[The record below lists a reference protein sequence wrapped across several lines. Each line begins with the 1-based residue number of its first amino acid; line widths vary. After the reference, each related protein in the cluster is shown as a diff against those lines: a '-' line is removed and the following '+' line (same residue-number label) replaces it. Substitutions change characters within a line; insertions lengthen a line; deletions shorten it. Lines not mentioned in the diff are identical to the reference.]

1 MTMGMKTLEN
11 KVALITGASRGIGA
25 AVAKAYAKAGAQVV
39 ILARSTEGLE
49 KLDDEIRAQGG
60 KPAVIVPCDLLQGG
74 LIDAIG
80 PNLLERFGKLDILV
94 GNAAMLGN
102 LGPLTHQDPK
112 IWQKVMDLNVTAN
125 YRLLRICE
133 PLLKRAED
141 GGRVIMVTS
150 SVAHKPAPYWGAY
163 KISKSALDA
172 MVHMVAAEWNEANL
186 YINAVNPGATRTAMR
201 ATAMPGE
208 NPETV
213 KKPEAIMDI
222 FLELASS
229 SDKRNGEIIDA

>member
-1 MTMGMKTLEN
+1 MSKLLDG

-25 AVAKAYAKAGAQVV
+25 AVAKAYAAQGAQVV
-39 ILARSTEGLE
+39 LLARTVERMEQIDDQIREAGGL
-49 KLDDEIRAQGG
+49 
-60 KPAVIVPCDLLQGG
+60 PAVIVPCDLLESD

-80 PNLLERFGKLDILV
+80 PSLLERFGKLDILV

-112 IWQKVMDLNVTAN
+112 VWSKVMNLNVTAN

-150 SVAHKPAPYWGAY
+150 SVGQKAAPYWGAY
-163 KISKSALDA
+163 KVSKSALDA
-172 MVHMVAAEWNEANL
+172 MVEMVAAEWADTPMR
-186 YINAVNPGATRTAMR
+186 INAVNPGATRTAMR
-201 ATAMPGE
+201 AKAMPGE
-208 NPETV
+208 DPETI
-213 KKPEAIMDI
+213 KQPEEIA
-222 FLELASS
+222 ELFVNLATN
-229 SDKRNGEIIDA
+229 DERHGELIAA

>member
-1 MTMGMKTLEN
+1 MSNRLEG

-25 AVAKAYAKAGAQVV
+25 AVAKAYAAEGAQV
-39 ILARSTEGLE
+39 ILLARTVERME
-49 KLDDEIRAQGG
+49 QIDDQIRQAGG
-60 KPAVIVPCDLLQGG
+60 KPAVIVPCDLLDND

-94 GNAAMLGN
+94 GNAGMLGN
-102 LGPLTHQDPK
+102 LGPLTHLEPK
-112 IWQKVMDLNVTAN
+112 TWDKVMNLNVTAN

-150 SVAHKPAPYWGAY
+150 SVGQKAAPYWGAY

-172 MVHMVAAEWNEANL
+172 MVEMVAAEWKDSDL
-186 YINAVNPGATRTAMR
+186 RINAVNPGATRTAMR
-201 ATAMPGE
+201 AKAMPGE
-208 NPETV
+208 DPETI
-213 KKPEAIMDI
+213 KKPEEIA
-222 FLELASS
+222 ELFVKLATN
-229 SDKRNGEIIDA
+229 DERHGELIAA

>member
-1 MTMGMKTLEN
+1 MSKLLDG

-25 AVAKAYAKAGAQVV
+25 AVAKAYAAQGAQVV
-39 ILARSTEGLE
+39 LLARTVERME
-49 KLDDEIRAQGG
+49 QIDDQIREAGG
-60 KPAVIVPCDLLQGG
+60 KPAVIVPCDLLDSD

-94 GNAAMLGN
+94 GNAGMLGN
-102 LGPLTHQDPK
+102 LGPLTHLEPK
-112 IWQKVMDLNVTAN
+112 TWDKVMNLNVTAN

-150 SVAHKPAPYWGAY
+150 SVGQKAAPYWGAY

-172 MVHMVAAEWNEANL
+172 MVEMVAAEWADTNMR
-186 YINAVNPGATRTAMR
+186 INAVNPGATRTAMR
-201 ATAMPGE
+201 AKAMPGE
-208 NPETV
+208 DPETI
-213 KKPEAIMDI
+213 KQPAEIAKLFI
-222 FLELASS
+222 ELATT
-229 SDKRNGEIIDA
+229 DERHGKLIAA